1 MVIANVRTSVAAS
14 SVSTAITA
22 TGVFRCRVVSM
33 VAVRF
38 RSSASATRDGTVS
51 SARNLSVARIATHHV
66 DTVNLLESAAAG
78 LDGLEPRAVT
88 VKCCQDVCTERVQ
101 NLWNASASLAG
112 PESCV
117 KLPSAPRTVAENMDI
132 ADAPVSAAVES
143 DGWVKTVASVTHIRD
158 VRTVTVADLGN
169 ATVNP
174 AGEECCAM
182 RS

>member
-1 MVIANVRTSVAAS
+1 MLLIVLPKLKFNNGNV
-14 SVSTAITA
+14 
-22 TGVFRCRVVSM
+22 F
-33 VAVRF
+33 
-38 RSSASATRDGTVS
+38 
-51 SARNLSVARIATHHV
+51 
-66 DTVNLLESAAAG
+66 
-78 LDGLEPRAVT
+78 
-88 VKCCQDVCTERVQ
+88 Q
-101 NLWNASASLAG
+101 
-112 PESCV
+112 
-117 KLPSAPRTVAENMDI
+117 PSAPRTVAENMDI